1 MLLIYASRRSCK
13 FMDLPAMAGR
23 AIAVVCGKNPN
34 KDFDETKQ

>member
-1 MLLIYASRRSCK
+1 MLLIYASRRSRK

-23 AIAVVCGKNPN
+23 AVVCGENPN